1 MPPVATM
8 SAVRRSLF
16 AAAPAGPRHY
26 PAISPRV
33 RASFA
38 LRRLEL
44 EHAHARAGADNRR
57 TSDDVRQPA

>member
-1 MPPVATM
+1 MPLAAAM

-38 LRRLEL
+38 LRRLAL
-44 EHAHARAGADNRR
+44 ENAHARAAGDNRR
-57 TSDDVRQPA
+57 TSDDVRHPA

>member
-1 MPPVATM
+1 MPLVAAM

-16 AAAPAGPRHY
+16 AAVPAGPRHY

-38 LRRLEL
+38 LRRLAL
-44 EHAHARAGADNRR
+44 EHPRPRAAGDNRR